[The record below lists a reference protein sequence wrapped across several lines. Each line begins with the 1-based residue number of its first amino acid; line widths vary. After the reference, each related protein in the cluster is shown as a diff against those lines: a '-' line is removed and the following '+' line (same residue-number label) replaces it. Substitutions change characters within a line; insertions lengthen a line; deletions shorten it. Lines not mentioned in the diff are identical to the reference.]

1 MGEVGTLR
9 LLPGRVRE
17 SRSYP
22 PLWES
27 KVEKE
32 PLSFEEVVEKYHQ
45 KVFNLVYRYL
55 NDYDEAQDLTQDTFV
70 RAHQSWAT
78 FRGESQVYTWLYR
91 IALNL
96 CHNRLKQLKRR
107 QKVEAESLDQPVEGE
122 SEDMLREVP
131 DLTLSP
137 ERLVENKELQQ
148 VIRRAIRQLP
158 EDYKQVIILRDI
170 EGFSYSDI
178 AKMTGSS
185 LEAIKSRLFRART
198 ALKDLLRPY
207 LSGEDSGRPPTAN
220 PETDDFAE
228 ESATAPKRR
237 RTAWRKFHY
246 RKAPSL

>member
-1 MGEVGTLR
+1 M
-9 LLPGRVRE
+9 
-17 SRSYP
+17 
-22 PLWES
+22 
-27 KVEKE
+27 VEKE

-107 QKVEAESLDQPVEGE
+107 QRVEAESLDQPVEGE

-178 AKMTGSS
+178 AKITGSS

-207 LSGEDSGRPPTAN
+207 LNGEDSGRPPTSN
-220 PETDDFAE
+220 RETDDFAE
-228 ESATAPKRR
+228 ESATEPKRR
-237 RTAWRKFHY
+237 RTAWRKFNY
-246 RKAPSL
+246 RKVPSL

>member
-9 LLPGRVRE
+9 LLPGHHRE
-17 SRSYP
+17 SRSDP
-22 PLWES
+22 PLRES
-27 KVEKE
+27 MVGKE

-70 RAHQSWAT
+70 RAYQSWAT

-107 QKVEAESLDQPVEGE
+107 QRVEAESLDQPLEGE
-122 SEDMLREVP
+122 SEDMAREVP

-148 VIRRAIRQLP
+148 VLRRAIRQLP

-170 EGFSYSDI
+170 EGFSYSEI
-178 AKMTGSS
+178 AKITGSS

-207 LSGEDSGRPPTAN
+207 LSGEDSRHPPLTH

-228 ESATAPKRR
+228 EPAATPKRR
-237 RTAWRKFHY
+237 RTSWRKFHY
-246 RKAPSL
+246 RKVPSL

>member
-1 MGEVGTLR
+1 
-9 LLPGRVRE
+9 
-17 SRSYP
+17 
-22 PLWES
+22 
-27 KVEKE
+27 VEKE
-32 PLSFEEVVEKYHQ
+32 PLSFEDVVEKYHQ

-70 RAHQSWAT
+70 RAHQSWST

-96 CHNRLKQLKRR
+96 CHNRLKQLRRR
-107 QKVEAESLDQPVEGE
+107 QRVEAESLDQPVEGE

-137 ERLVENKELQQ
+137 ERMAENKELQQ
-148 VIRRAIRQLP
+148 VIKRAIRQLP

-198 ALKDLLRPY
+198 ALKELLRPY
-207 LSGEDSGRPPTAN
+207 LNAEEGGRPPTAHSREDTA
-220 PETDDFAE
+220 PEEPAP
-228 ESATAPKRR
+228 APKRR
-237 RTAWRKFHY
+237 KVVGRKVSY
-246 RKAPSL
+246 RKAFATG

>member
-1 MGEVGTLR
+1 MVG
-9 LLPGRVRE
+9 
-17 SRSYP
+17 
-22 PLWES
+22 
-27 KVEKE
+27 KE

-70 RAHQSWAT
+70 RAYQSWAT

-137 ERLVENKELQQ
+137 ERLMENKELQQ

-198 ALKDLLRPY
+198 ALRDLLRPY
-207 LSGEDSGRPPTAN
+207 LSGEGSGRPPTAN
-220 PETDDFAE
+220 PETDDFAQ
-228 ESATAPKRR
+228 ESAAAPKRR
-237 RTAWRKFHY
+237 RTSWRKFSY

>member
-1 MGEVGTLR
+1 M
-9 LLPGRVRE
+9 
-17 SRSYP
+17 
-22 PLWES
+22 
-27 KVEKE
+27 VEKE
-32 PLSFEEVVEKYHQ
+32 PLSFEDVVEKYHQ

-70 RAHQSWAT
+70 RAYQSWTT

-96 CHNRLKQLKRR
+96 CHNRLKQLRRR
-107 QKVEAESLDQPVEGE
+107 QRVEVESLDQPVEGE
-122 SEDMLREVP
+122 SEDIVREVP
-131 DLTLSP
+131 DLSLAP

-198 ALKDLLRPY
+198 ALRDLLRPY
-207 LSGEDSGRPPTAN
+207 LSGEDSRRPPA
-220 PETDDFAE
+220 PQEETSNFAAADE
-228 ESATAPKRR
+228 MPPKRR
-237 RTAWRKFHY
+237 RTAWRKFNY
-246 RKAPSL
+246 RKVPSL